1 MSKDKI
7 RNLIREAGFSTTFEQ
22 DRLYRLV
29 CLTVKECAR
38 IADQAEPY
46 QTSDLIYKHFGMEDE
61 THS

>member
-1 MSKDKI
+1 MEKDKI
-7 RNLIREAGFSTTFEQ
+7 RHLIKEAGFSTTFEQ

-29 CLTVKECAR
+29 FLTVKECGR
-38 IADQAEPY
+38 VADKAYPY